1 MASSSSSSSSQFND
15 PAARRPLPHQ
25 QRKPPL
31 LMLLP
36 LIYAPVL
43 PLIRIGL
50 RHNPVWR
57 DRLFYGVLA
66 GAFAHGTY
74 LICIASE
81 RRMYKSVGGTK
92 PGSTRLAYS
101 MYSYRYCCSPGIF
114 VGHYFKDLVGDRIL

>member
-1 MASSSSSSSSQFND
+1 MASSSSSSSQIDD
-15 PAARRPLPHQ
+15 PAAARRPPRQ

-36 LIYAPVL
+36 LIYAPAL

-74 LICIASE
+74 LISE
-81 RRMYKSVGGTK
+81 LYDAESK
-92 PGSTRLAYS
+92 
-101 MYSYRYCCSPGIF
+101 
-114 VGHYFKDLVGDRIL
+114 

>member
-1 MASSSSSSSSQFND
+1 MASAASSSSSSSSQFED
-15 PAARRPLPHQ
+15 PAARRPPPQLQ

-74 LICIASE
+74 LI
-81 RRMYKSVGGTK
+81 KN
-92 PGSTRLAYS
+92 L
-101 MYSYRYCCSPGIF
+101 
-114 VGHYFKDLVGDRIL
+114 

>member
-1 MASSSSSSSSQFND
+1 MASAASSSSSSSSQFED
-15 PAARRPLPHQ
+15 PAARRPPPQL

-74 LICIASE
+74 LISE
-81 RRMYKSVGGTK
+81 LYDVESK
-92 PGSTRLAYS
+92 
-101 MYSYRYCCSPGIF
+101 
-114 VGHYFKDLVGDRIL
+114 